1 MKSLRGKVL
10 AYAKKEYGTIPDK
23 PWADS
28 PDHEVL
34 RHSDT
39 RKWYGLVF
47 PVAREKL
54 GVNGTGD
61 VDILNVKCDPEM
73 GIHMRKQD
81 GILPAYHMNH
91 TQWLSILLDGTVPM
105 KTICN
110 LLDISYGLTL
120 SKKAKKG
127 NVNHGC

>member
-1 MKSLRGKVL
+1 MNWGGACEAAVKSLRSKL
-10 AYAKKEYGTIPDK
+10 IAYAEKEYGTIPDQ

-28 PDHEVL
+28 PDNDVL

-39 RKWYGLVF
+39 RKWYGLIF

-54 GVNGTGD
+54 GVSGTGD

-81 GILPAYHMNH
+81 GILPAYSSMC
-91 TQWLSILLDGTVPM
+91 
-105 KTICN
+105 TIFRVSST
-110 LLDISYGLTL
+110 LFLISFLFIFLIFSG
-120 SKKAKKG
+120 
-127 NVNHGC
+127 

>member
-1 MKSLRGKVL
+1 MEKSLRDRVL
-10 AYAKKEYGTIPDK
+10 AYAKKEYGTNPDH

-28 PDHEVL
+28 PDNDVL

-39 RKWYGLVF
+39 RKWYGLIF

-54 GVNGTGD
+54 GVSGTGE

-73 GIHMRKQD
+73 GIHMRKQE

-91 TQWLSILLDGTVPM
+91 EQWLSILLDGTVPL
-105 KTICN
+105 KIVFN
-110 LLDISYGLTL
+110 LLDISYDLTL
-120 SKKAKKG
+120 PKRKRKR
-127 NVNHGC
+127 VTT